1 MFIALASLVS
11 PGDIVLSENADRPWR
26 HRLGQVLGFTLKGP
40 GLRRIGIHPD
50 HFEDMC
56 ANEADPGLVRTPNFN
71 NPTVSL
77 MPPSRRA
84 AIARIAEKYG
94 FAVIEG

>member
-1 MFIALASLVS
+1 MTDHGVIGSA
-11 PGDIVLSENADRPWR
+11 
-26 HRLGQVLGFTLKGP
+26 QVLGFTLKG
-40 GLRRIGIHPD
+40 LDCDEFGIHPD

-56 ANEADPGLVRTPNFN
+56 ANEADPGAGAHPNFN

-84 AIARIAEKYG
+84 AIARIAENTG
-94 FAVIEG
+94 ST